1 MQGVA
6 VDALRDY
13 IAAPQG
19 ALRFA
24 EREGTLTWA
33 TRINPASSRTE
44 SISTTPNPAP
54 RKLDCSEAQL
64 REAVKAVG
72 NQAGDVEMHLH
83 GVHSTTNSD
92 RVHDADENN

>member
-1 MQGVA
+1 VNDPKA
-6 VDALRDY
+6 C
-13 IAAPQG
+13 
-19 ALRFA
+19 A
-24 EREGTLTWA
+24 EWA
-33 TRINPASSRTE
+33 
-44 SISTTPNPAP
+44 

-92 RVHDADENN
+92 RVHDADEET